1 MGVKTNKQV
10 ISMCVM
16 GAMAK
21 AHRVL
26 MERQVGEGHTG
37 CHDDDHQSMD
47 EMLRR
52 HPSAQE
58 SDQD

>member
-1 MGVKTNKQV
+1 
-10 ISMCVM
+10 MCD
-16 GAMAK
+16 GCYGK
-21 AHRVL
+21 GTHRVL